1 MDNIKSW
8 SNKVNDIIWPGSV
21 LNVLVIVSCLST
33 IRFSHFSLLHPLKL
47 KLQVIERVVLPSNE
61 SLAII
66 AVLASC
72 GIVLFAVNVLVRRLA
87 LRILLARRFWMYE
100 LPNQKSLATW
110 VWGVIVKS
118 LGGWKLSTYCY
129 QSCLPS
135 LPVPPLGETLNRL
148 IISLQ
153 PLYADD
159 PEKLKEL
166 EEEAKTFKK
175 TLGTK
180 AQALLT
186 LRSWYKDNYIDDWW
200 EKYIYLMSRS
210 PLANNSNYYIMDHCY
225 WTPTTK
231 ACARGA
237 SSLYQ
242 ILCVREMIL
251 SGTLEPLTIRQTVP
265 VCMEQYRRIF
275 STTRIPG
282 EEVDTIQTYPA
293 SKSQHIIVSR
303 RGLLYR
309 VEILDKNGNLIGPC
323 GLQKLLEWIVEDADL
338 QCINV
343 SEFERSIPVLTS
355 MDRTQWAKTRQEF
368 FSDGINRESLNCVES
383 AILFLFLDTEA
394 FSDLSSRAS
403 HLIHGRAGQ
412 FWFDKSLQLIVMAD
426 GHMGLNCEHSYA
438 DAPVVAHVIEYNF
451 TYEILSELY
460 DSEGNCTDIH
470 KNGTQ
475 ENLKCSPSL
484 LQWEVNSKLS
494 CVIDSAC
501 KLANKNNTDL
511 DLLVCDHEQF
521 GKGAIKK
528 CKMSPDAFIQMAV
541 MTTHR
546 KLTGQAA
553 LVYESSMTRLYK
565 KGRTETVRSLTKEA
579 NDFIVNFLSPE
590 VSKQEKRRLLSIAC
604 DKHSDMYKDAMNGRG
619 IDRHLFALYI
629 ACRGLGKNPEFLKK
643 YLSIPWTLSTS
654 QQPQQ
659 QISWAPSCTD
669 LKFSHLLCPGGGF
682 GPVVPDGYGISYMV
696 PGDHRIF
703 FHVSSWKSSDGTNS
717 AQFMQALIETMKEL
731 KDLFA
736 DS

>member
-1 MDNIKSW
+1 
-8 SNKVNDIIWPGSV
+8 
-21 LNVLVIVSCLST
+21 
-33 IRFSHFSLLHPLKL
+33 
-47 KLQVIERVVLPSNE
+47 
-61 SLAII
+61 
-66 AVLASC
+66 
-72 GIVLFAVNVLVRRLA
+72 
-87 LRILLARRFWMYE
+87 
-100 LPNQKSLATW
+100 
-110 VWGVIVKS
+110 
-118 LGGWKLSTYCY
+118 
-129 QSCLPS
+129 
-135 LPVPPLGETLNRL
+135 
-148 IISLQ
+148 
-153 PLYADD
+153 
-159 PEKLKEL
+159 
-166 EEEAKTFKK
+166 
-175 TLGTK
+175 
-180 AQALLT
+180 
-186 LRSWYKDNYIDDWW
+186 
-200 EKYIYLMSRS
+200 
-210 PLANNSNYYIMDHCY
+210 
-225 WTPTTK
+225 
-231 ACARGA
+231 
-237 SSLYQ
+237 
-242 ILCVREMIL
+242 MIL
-251 SGTLEPLTIRQTVP
+251 SGTLEPLTIRETVP
-265 VCMEQYRRIF
+265 VCMEQYKRIF

-338 QCINV
+338 QCK
-343 SEFERSIPVLTS
+343 FERSIPVLTS

-438 DAPVVAHVIEYNF
+438 DAPV
-451 TYEILSELY
+451 
-460 DSEGNCTDIH
+460 
-470 KNGTQ
+470 
-475 ENLKCSPSL
+475 
-484 LQWEVNSKLS
+484 
-494 CVIDSAC
+494 
-501 KLANKNNTDL
+501 NNTDL

-553 LVYESSMTRLYK
+553 LVYE
-565 KGRTETVRSLTKEA
+565 
-579 NDFIVNFLSPE
+579 
-590 VSKQEKRRLLSIAC
+590 
-604 DKHSDMYKDAMNGRG
+604 
-619 IDRHLFALYI
+619 
-629 ACRGLGKNPEFLKK
+629 NPEFLKK

-703 FHVSSWKSSDGTNS
+703 FHVSSWKSSDETNS